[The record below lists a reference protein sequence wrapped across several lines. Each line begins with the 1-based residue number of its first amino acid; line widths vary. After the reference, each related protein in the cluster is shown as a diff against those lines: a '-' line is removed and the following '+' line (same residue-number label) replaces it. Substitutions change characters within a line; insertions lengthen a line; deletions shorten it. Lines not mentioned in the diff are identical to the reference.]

1 MSGPAAAARRLLE
14 RTGGHPVVSVAF
26 DLHPEEFA
34 TAPARA
40 SQARALIDE
49 AHRLAEDDHS
59 LDHAER
65 SALDVDLS
73 RLRDYLGSDDLPVSG
88 AGALA
93 IFCSG
98 QDDLFETVA
107 LPRPTAS
114 RVFVSRMVHVEPLV
128 IQGDDE
134 PWCAAL
140 VTSRTGDVYR
150 GNGSQVTARQTITD
164 YVRGHGQG
172 GASGE
177 NTQEQDMEGHL
188 GALAGA
194 IYRDWQQQTFTTLA
208 LSGPVESVARL
219 QDLLHND
226 LRPVLAT
233 SHLDVDVTSATES
246 EVRDAVAGVID
257 AKRHAAAGRAL
268 ADLTETTRAVT
279 GVADTLE
286 ALNERRVK
294 TLLLS
299 RDFSATGGRCPSC
312 GLLVADG
319 SEACPA
325 DGTPMETGIDLR
337 EAAVQAALLQD
348 AAVLAYDEPQ
358 DELPPA
364 RPIAALL
371 RF

>member
-1 MSGPAAAARRLLE
+1 MSDHAATARRLLE
-14 RTGGHPVVSVAF
+14 RAGTHPVITLDF
-26 DLHPEEFA
+26 DLDPEEFA

-49 AHRLAEDDHS
+49 ARRLAEEARS

-65 SALDVDLS
+65 SAFDADLS
-73 RLRDYLGSDDLPVSG
+73 RLQDYLASDDLPVSG
-88 AGALA
+88 ARALA
-93 IFCSG
+93 IFCSSG
-98 QDDLFETVA
+98 DDLFETVA
-107 LPRPTAS
+107 LS
-114 RVFVSRMVHVEPLV
+114 RRTTSAVFIDRTPHVEPLV
-128 IQGDDE
+128 LEGDDGR
-134 PWCAAL
+134 WCAVL

-150 GNGSQVTARQTITD
+150 GEGSQVTTRQAITD

-172 GASGE
+172 GSSGE
-177 NTQEQDMEGHL
+177 HTREQDMEGHL
-188 GALAGA
+188 GALAEA
-194 IYRDWQQQTFTTLA
+194 IYHDWQQEAFTTLA
-208 LSGPVESVARL
+208 LSGPVEAVARL
-219 QDLLHND
+219 KDLLHND
-226 LRPVLAT
+226 LRPTLAA

-257 AKRHAAAGRAL
+257 AERQAAAEQAL
-268 ADLTETTRAVT
+268 AGLTETTRAVT

-312 GLLVADG
+312 GLLVAGEDDT
-319 SEACPA
+319 CPA

-337 EAAVQAALLQD
+337 EAAVQASLLQD
-348 AAVLAYDEPQ
+348 AAVIAYDEPRE
-358 DELPPA
+358 ELPPA
-364 RPIAALL
+364 RPVAALL